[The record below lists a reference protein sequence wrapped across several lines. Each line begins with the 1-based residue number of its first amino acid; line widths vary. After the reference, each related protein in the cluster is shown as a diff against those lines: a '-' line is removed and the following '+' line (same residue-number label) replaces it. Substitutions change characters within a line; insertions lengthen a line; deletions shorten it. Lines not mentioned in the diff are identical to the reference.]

1 MVSAFRRKDE
11 SEDMTNK
18 AVRIGS
24 YLLGEGHTS
33 FLIAEIGINH
43 NGSVEIAKKLIDL
56 AAEYGFHAVK
66 FQKRTV
72 DIVFTPEELAR
83 PRESPFGTTN
93 GDLKRGLE
101 FGREQYREIDA
112 YCRERRMLWFASPWD
127 EKSVAFLEEFEPPC
141 HKIASAS
148 LTDRGLLTAIRDT
161 GRPVI
166 LSTGMS
172 TLQQI
177 DTAVDILKNSPLV
190 LMHTTSTYPAK
201 HEELNLAT
209 IETLRK
215 RYNRPIGYSGHEP
228 DIIPTVMAVVGFG
241 ACAVERHVTLDRS
254 MWGSDQSASV
264 EPRGMELI
272 SKYIRIWPT
281 VHGDGNKRVFG
292 SEEPILAK
300 LRRVKDF

>member
-1 MVSAFRRKDE
+1 MSKSVQ
-11 SEDMTNK
+11 
-18 AVRIGS
+18 IGP
-24 YLLGEGHTS
+24 YTVGEGQS
-33 FLIAEIGINH
+33 PFLIGEVGINH
-43 NGSVEIAKKLIDL
+43 NGDVALAKKLVDL
-56 AAEYGFHAVK
+56 AVEHKFHAVK

-72 DIVFTPEELAR
+72 DVVFTPEELAR
-83 PRESPFGTTN
+83 PRESPFGSTN
-93 GDLKRGLE
+93 GELKRGLE
-101 FGREQYREIDA
+101 FGQEQYREIDA
-112 YCRERRMLWFASPWD
+112 HCRKQGILWFASPWD
-127 EKSVAFLEEFEPPC
+127 EASVDFLEAFSPPC
-141 HKIASAS
+141 HKVASAS
-148 LTDRGLLTAIRDT
+148 LTDRGLLTRLRKA

-172 TLQQI
+172 TLPQI
-177 DTAVDILKNSPLV
+177 DEAVKTLGDTPLV

-201 HEELNLAT
+201 HNELNLAV

-215 RYNRPIGYSGHEP
+215 RYGVPVGYSGHEP

-241 ACAVERHVTLDRS
+241 ACVVERHVTLDRS
-254 MWGSDQSASV
+254 MWGSDQSASI

-281 VHGDGNKRVFG
+281 VRGDGVKQVYA

>member
-1 MVSAFRRKDE
+1 MSKTVQ
-11 SEDMTNK
+11 
-18 AVRIGS
+18 IGPHKV
-24 YLLGEGHTS
+24 GEGQPP
-33 FLIAEIGINH
+33 FLIGEIGINH
-43 NGSVEIAKKLIDL
+43 NGDVAVAKKLVDL
-56 AAEYGFHAVK
+56 AVEHKFHAVK

-72 DIVFTPEELAR
+72 DVVFTPEELAR
-83 PRESPFGTTN
+83 PREFPFGTTN

-101 FGREQYREIDA
+101 FGHGQYREIDA
-112 YCRERRMLWFASPWD
+112 HCRKQGILWFASPWD
-127 EKSVAFLEEFEPPC
+127 EASVDFLEAFSPPC
-141 HKIASAS
+141 HKVASAS
-148 LTDRGLLTAIRDT
+148 LTDRGLLTRLRKT

-172 TLQQI
+172 TLAQI
-177 DTAVDILKNSPLV
+177 DEAVKTLGDTPLV

-201 HEELNLAT
+201 HGELNLAV

-215 RYNRPIGYSGHEP
+215 RYDVPVGYSGHEP

-241 ACAVERHVTLDRS
+241 ACAVERHITLDRS
-254 MWGSDQSASV
+254 MWGSDQSASI
-264 EPRGMELI
+264 EPRGMELV

-281 VHGDGNKRVFG
+281 VRGDGVKQVYA

>member
-1 MVSAFRRKDE
+1 M
-11 SEDMTNK
+11 MNK

-24 YLLGEGHTS
+24 YLLGEGHPC

-43 NGSVEIAKKLIDL
+43 NGNVETAKKLIDL
-56 AAEYGFHAVK
+56 AVEHGFHAVK

-72 DIVFTPEELAR
+72 DVVYSAEELAR
-83 PRESPFGTTN
+83 QRESPFGTTN
-93 GDLKRGLE
+93 GELKRGLE
-101 FGREQYREIDA
+101 FGHYQYREIDA
-112 YCRERRMLWFASPWD
+112 YCRERRILWFASPWD
-127 EKSVAFLEEFEPPC
+127 EASVAFLEKFEPPC

-172 TLQQI
+172 TLPQI
-177 DTAVDILKNSPLV
+177 DAAVDILKDSPLV
-190 LMHTTSTYPAK
+190 IMHTTSTYPAK

-209 IETLRK
+209 IATLRE
-215 RYNRPIGYSGHEP
+215 RYKRPIGYSGHEP

-241 ACAVERHVTLDRS
+241 ACVVERHITLDRS
-254 MWGSDQSASV
+254 MWGTDQSASL

-281 VHGDGNKRVFG
+281 VRGDGTKRVFA
-292 SEEPILAK
+292 SEEPIIAK

>member
-1 MVSAFRRKDE
+1 MSKTVQ
-11 SEDMTNK
+11 
-18 AVRIGS
+18 IGPHKV
-24 YLLGEGHTS
+24 GEGQPP
-33 FLIAEIGINH
+33 FLIGEIGINH
-43 NGSVEIAKKLIDL
+43 NGDVAVAKKLVDL
-56 AAEYGFHAVK
+56 AVEHKFHAVK

-72 DIVFTPEELAR
+72 DVVFTPEELAR

-93 GDLKRGLE
+93 GELKRGLE
-101 FGREQYREIDA
+101 FGHEQYREIDA
-112 YCRERRMLWFASPWD
+112 HCRKQGILWFASPWD
-127 EKSVAFLEEFEPPC
+127 EASVDFLEAFSPPC
-141 HKIASAS
+141 HKVASAS
-148 LTDRGLLTAIRDT
+148 LTDRGLLTRLRNA

-172 TLQQI
+172 TLAQI
-177 DTAVDILKNSPLV
+177 DEAVKTLGDTPLV

-201 HEELNLAT
+201 HGELNLAV

-215 RYNRPIGYSGHEP
+215 RYDVPVGYSGHEP

-241 ACAVERHVTLDRS
+241 ACAVERHITLDRS
-254 MWGSDQSASV
+254 MWGSDQSASI
-264 EPRGMELI
+264 EPRGMELV

-281 VHGDGNKRVFG
+281 VRGDGVKQVYA

>member
-1 MVSAFRRKDE
+1 MSKTVQ
-11 SEDMTNK
+11 
-18 AVRIGS
+18 IGPHKV
-24 YLLGEGHTS
+24 GEGQPP
-33 FLIAEIGINH
+33 FLIGEIGINH
-43 NGSVEIAKKLIDL
+43 NGDVAVAKKLVDL
-56 AAEYGFHAVK
+56 AVEHKFHAVK

-72 DIVFTPEELAR
+72 DVVFTPEELAR

-101 FGREQYREIDA
+101 FGHGQYREIDA
-112 YCRERRMLWFASPWD
+112 HCRKQGILWFASPWD
-127 EKSVAFLEEFEPPC
+127 EASVDFLEAFSPPC
-141 HKIASAS
+141 HKVASAS
-148 LTDRGLLTAIRDT
+148 LTDRGLLTRLRKT

-172 TLQQI
+172 TLAQI
-177 DTAVDILKNSPLV
+177 DEAVKTLGDTPLV

-201 HEELNLAT
+201 HGELNLAV

-215 RYNRPIGYSGHEP
+215 RYDVPVGYSGHEP

-241 ACAVERHVTLDRS
+241 ACAVERHITLDRS
-254 MWGSDQSASV
+254 MWGSDQSASI
-264 EPRGMELI
+264 EPRGMELV

-281 VHGDGNKRVFG
+281 VRGDGVKQVYA

>member
-1 MVSAFRRKDE
+1 MSKIVQISPHK
-11 SEDMTNK
+11 
-18 AVRIGS
+18 V
-24 YLLGEGHTS
+24 GEGQPP
-33 FLIAEIGINH
+33 FLIGEIGINH
-43 NGSVEIAKKLIDL
+43 NGDVAVAKKLVDL
-56 AAEYGFHAVK
+56 AVEHKFHAVK

-72 DIVFTPEELAR
+72 DVVFTPEELAR

-93 GDLKRGLE
+93 GELKRGLE
-101 FGREQYREIDA
+101 FGHEQYREIDA
-112 YCRERRMLWFASPWD
+112 HCRKQGILWFASPWD
-127 EKSVAFLEEFEPPC
+127 EASVDFLEAFSPPC
-141 HKIASAS
+141 HKVASAS
-148 LTDRGLLTAIRDT
+148 LTDRGLLTRLRKA

-172 TLQQI
+172 TLAQI
-177 DTAVDILKNSPLV
+177 DEAVKTLGDTPLV

-201 HEELNLAT
+201 HGELNLAV

-215 RYNRPIGYSGHEP
+215 RYDVPVGYSGHEP

-241 ACAVERHVTLDRS
+241 ACAVERHITLDRS
-254 MWGSDQSASV
+254 MWGSDQSASI
-264 EPRGMELI
+264 EPRGMELV

-281 VHGDGNKRVFG
+281 VRGDGVKQVYA

>member
-1 MVSAFRRKDE
+1 MSKTVQ
-11 SEDMTNK
+11 
-18 AVRIGS
+18 IGP
-24 YLLGEGHTS
+24 YTVGEGQPP
-33 FLIAEIGINH
+33 FLIGEIGINH
-43 NGSVEIAKKLIDL
+43 NGDVALAKKLVDL
-56 AAEYGFHAVK
+56 AVEHKFHAVK

-72 DIVFTPEELAR
+72 DVVFTPDELAR
-83 PRESPFGTTN
+83 PRESPFGATN

-101 FGREQYREIDA
+101 FGQEQYREIDA
-112 YCRERRMLWFASPWD
+112 HCRKQGILWFASPWD
-127 EKSVAFLEEFEPPC
+127 EGSVDFLEAFSPPC
-141 HKIASAS
+141 HKVASAS
-148 LTDRGLLTAIRDT
+148 LTDRGLLTRLRKAA
-161 GRPVI
+161 RPVI

-172 TLQQI
+172 TLAQVDEAVKTLG
-177 DTAVDILKNSPLV
+177 DTPLV

-201 HEELNLAT
+201 HNELNLAV

-215 RYNRPIGYSGHEP
+215 RYGVPVGYSGHEP

-241 ACAVERHVTLDRS
+241 ACAIERHITLDRS
-254 MWGSDQSASV
+254 MWGSDQSASI

-281 VHGDGNKRVFG
+281 VRGDGVKQVYA

>member
-1 MVSAFRRKDE
+1 MSKTVQ
-11 SEDMTNK
+11 
-18 AVRIGS
+18 IGPHEV
-24 YLLGEGHTS
+24 GEGQPP
-33 FLIAEIGINH
+33 FLIGEIGINH
-43 NGSVEIAKKLIDL
+43 NGDVAVAKKLVDL
-56 AAEYGFHAVK
+56 AVEHKFHAVK

-72 DIVFTPEELAR
+72 DVVFTPEELAR

-93 GDLKRGLE
+93 GELKRGLE
-101 FGREQYREIDA
+101 FGHEQYREIDA
-112 YCRERRMLWFASPWD
+112 HCRKQGILWFASPWD
-127 EKSVAFLEEFEPPC
+127 EASVDFLEAFSPPC
-141 HKIASAS
+141 HKVASAS
-148 LTDRGLLTAIRDT
+148 LTDRGLLTRLRKA

-172 TLQQI
+172 TLAQI
-177 DTAVDILKNSPLV
+177 DEAVKTLGDTPLV

-201 HEELNLAT
+201 HGELNLAV

-215 RYNRPIGYSGHEP
+215 RYDVPVGYSGHEP

-241 ACAVERHVTLDRS
+241 ACAVERHITLDRS
-254 MWGSDQSASV
+254 MWGSDQSASI
-264 EPRGMELI
+264 EPRGMELV

-281 VHGDGNKRVFG
+281 VRGDGVKQVYA